1 MFSSKGPTSP
11 LYKSLAI
18 DLQGRMILAQ
28 VRDSQEK
35 VVKEFNIDKFPTLV
49 VLPGGSTP
57 GIVYSGELKRN
68 PMYEFLAEHAPIP
81 SPRPDTPPAEP
92 KNQKPLGIYYF
103 NGAYFSIP

>member
-28 VRDSQEK
+28 ARDSQEK
-35 VVKEFNIDKFPTLV
+35 VVKEFNVDKFPTLV

-68 PMYEFLAEHAPIP
+68 PMYEFLGAHAPV
-81 SPRPDTPPAEP
+81 SSPDTPPTEP
-92 KNQKPLGIYYF
+92 TTQKPLGIYYF
-103 NGAYFSIP
+103 NGINFSLA

>member
-35 VVKEFNIDKFPTLV
+35 VVKEFNVDKFPTLV

-68 PMYEFLAEHAPIP
+68 PMYEFLAQHAPI
-81 SPRPDTPPAEP
+81 SSPDTPPAAEP
-92 KNQKPLGIYYF
+92 KTQDPLGKYYF
-103 NGAYFSIP
+103 NGVNSSGP

>member
-68 PMYEFLAEHAPIP
+68 PMYEFLGGHAPIP
-81 SPRPDTPPAEP
+81 SPDTPPAEQ
-92 KNQKPLGIYYF
+92 KTQKPLRIYYF
-103 NGAYFSIP
+103 NGAYFSVP